1 MSKFKLDIE
10 GSIDTYIDF
19 KLVKLRGCLFMEI
32 CKDSK
37 DSIKSINFEGA
48 RQTSYDFFL
57 VG

>member
-1 MSKFKLDIE
+1 MSKFKFDIE

-19 KLVKLRGCLFMEI
+19 KLVKLRGWLFKEI

>member
-37 DSIKSINFEGA
+37 DKRKSINF
-48 RQTSYDFFL
+48 
-57 VG
+57 